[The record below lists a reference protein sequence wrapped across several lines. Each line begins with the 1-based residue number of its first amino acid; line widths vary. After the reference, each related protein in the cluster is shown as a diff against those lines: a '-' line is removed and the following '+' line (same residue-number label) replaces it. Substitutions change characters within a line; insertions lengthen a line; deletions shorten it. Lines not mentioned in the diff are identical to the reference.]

1 MLRNLRRLQRFIG
14 WSAFAGLLPILLL
27 TGCLKRSDQPPAVT
41 LDYEKYKLP
50 NGLEVILHKDSRLP
64 IVAVNLWYHVGPAK
78 ETAGRTGFAHLFE
91 HMMFQ
96 GSGHVGE
103 DMHFKY
109 LEGAGASVVNGT
121 TDFDRT
127 NYFEDLPANQ
137 LELALW
143 LESDRMGFLLDK
155 LDQKM
160 LSNQQDVVRNERRQ
174 SIENPPYGLAEEEI
188 YHQLFPTAHPYHAA
202 VMGSH
207 ADIQAAQLGDIRD
220 FFKKYYAP
228 NNATL
233 AVVGDMDVAKTKELI
248 EKYFGTIARGPDVQ
262 PVNVQTPAITQE
274 KRLALTDQV
283 ELPRVYM
290 GWVTSPYFSPG
301 DAEAD
306 MAAHLLAGG
315 KASRMYKSLVY
326 EKKIAQDVSATQQSA
341 SLGSIFQITVTAK
354 PGHSTEE
361 LEAAMNH
368 ELDSLATKGPSE
380 EELAAVKN
388 SIYTD
393 IITSLENVGG
403 FSGIAQRLQTYNHY
417 VGDPGYLNK
426 DLSRYSSVTVDG
438 IKQFAADQLAKNKR
452 VVIDVSPGE
461 KVLPPAPPTPK
472 APTLRQQ
479 QMAAATPVESKEPW
493 RKEVPKPGP
502 LSTAPLPSATKFQLA
517 NGLNVYLVP
526 NNALPVVAAELVV
539 RAGSA
544 VDPTEQPGLA
554 GFMVSMLDEGT
565 SKRDALAI
573 ARDFEELGASFG
585 SGTGRDGSTL
595 SVRSLKQNATKTLSI
610 LSDLV
615 MAPSFPDKEVERVRS
630 DRLTSL
636 QQDRDSPFRIAATVM
651 WTDLYGANNPYGH
664 MAIGTEPGLKTAT
677 RDDLVKLYQAAF
689 SPKNAAL
696 VLAGDLTESEARKL
710 AEDAFGKWSAE
721 GRAPLPDVKSAST
734 PAPEKV
740 LVVDRPSLPQ
750 TTVMVAQV
758 GVARSNPDF
767 EKLNVMNQV
776 LGGLFSS
783 RVNMNLREEHGY
795 TYGAFSSVYEN
806 REEGPIQVGSQVRA
820 DVTGPS
826 ISEIVKEV
834 KGMLSK
840 EVTDD
845 ELKLAK
851 ESISRSLPA
860 YFETTQST
868 VATVGDLYLYE
879 LPPDYYQGLP
889 KRIDAMQSADVFAAT
904 KAHLQ
909 PDKMKVIA
917 VGDRKVIDSQ
927 IAALH
932 LGPIGY
938 RTPDGRPVPAQQAVK
953 MPVP

>member
-1 MLRNLRRLQRFIG
+1 MLTNHRRLFVG
-14 WSAFAGLLPILLL
+14 WAAFAGLLPILLL

-127 NYFEDLPANQ
+127 NYFEDIPANQ

-174 SIENPPYGLAEEEI
+174 SIENAPYGLAEEEI
-188 YHQLFPTAHPYHAA
+188 YHQLFPLAHPYHAA

-207 ADIQAAQLGDIRD
+207 TDIQAAQLGDIRD

-233 AVVGDMDVAKTKELI
+233 AVVGDMDVAKTKALI
-248 EKYFGTIARGPDVQ
+248 EKYFSTIARGPDVQ
-262 PVNVQTPAITQE
+262 PVNVQTPAITSE
-274 KRLALTDQV
+274 KRVAMTDQV

-326 EKKIAQDVSATQQSA
+326 DKKIAQDVSANQQSA

-354 PGHSTEE
+354 PGHTTEE

-368 ELDSLATKGPSE
+368 EIDSLAAQGPSE

-388 SIYTD
+388 SIYTN

-403 FSGIAQRLQTYNHY
+403 FSGVAQRLQTYNHY

-426 DLSRYSSVTVDG
+426 DLARYSAVTVDG

-452 VVIDVSPGE
+452 VVIDVTRGE

-472 APTLRQQ
+472 APTLHQNE
-479 QMAAATPVESKEPW
+479 MANATPVESKEPW

-502 LSTAPLPSATKFQLA
+502 
-517 NGLNVYLVP
+517 
-526 NNALPVVAAELVV
+526 
-539 RAGSA
+539 
-544 VDPTEQPGLA
+544 
-554 GFMVSMLDEGT
+554 
-565 SKRDALAI
+565 
-573 ARDFEELGASFG
+573 
-585 SGTGRDGSTL
+585 
-595 SVRSLKQNATKTLSI
+595 
-610 LSDLV
+610 
-615 MAPSFPDKEVERVRS
+615 
-630 DRLTSL
+630 
-636 QQDRDSPFRIAATVM
+636 
-651 WTDLYGANNPYGH
+651 
-664 MAIGTEPGLKTAT
+664 
-677 RDDLVKLYQAAF
+677 
-689 SPKNAAL
+689 
-696 VLAGDLTESEARKL
+696 
-710 AEDAFGKWSAE
+710 
-721 GRAPLPDVKSAST
+721 
-734 PAPEKV
+734 
-740 LVVDRPSLPQ
+740 
-750 TTVMVAQV
+750 
-758 GVARSNPDF
+758 
-767 EKLNVMNQV
+767 
-776 LGGLFSS
+776 
-783 RVNMNLREEHGY
+783 
-795 TYGAFSSVYEN
+795 
-806 REEGPIQVGSQVRA
+806 
-820 DVTGPS
+820 
-826 ISEIVKEV
+826 IS
-834 KGMLSK
+834 
-840 EVTDD
+840 
-845 ELKLAK
+845 
-851 ESISRSLPA
+851 
-860 YFETTQST
+860 
-868 VATVGDLYLYE
+868 
-879 LPPDYYQGLP
+879 
-889 KRIDAMQSADVFAAT
+889 
-904 KAHLQ
+904 
-909 PDKMKVIA
+909 
-917 VGDRKVIDSQ
+917 
-927 IAALH
+927 
-932 LGPIGY
+932 
-938 RTPDGRPVPAQQAVK
+938 
-953 MPVP
+953 